1 MADAEEP
8 AAAAAPASAPA
19 VGEPSETVAVDEVE
33 PAPAQDAVVEVVAQ
47 EMAEVV
53 VEENATPIE
62 TEPEQQGETTDIL
75 EPVEELPLDD
85 EMVEMLPTVIEDP
98 ENEAKEQKE
107 LLEELVEETEESGDQ
122 PQTDVDDKHE
132 STQGEVPETDPADI
146 AAQSTSEVTGVGRE
160 EEGKTDQHDASSV
173 VMTDTTPI
181 PAETHDVEVEESAD
195 VEKVTVSETSEA
207 PAEATEVTKADEDKP
222 DTIQMTEDEVASAE
236 QAAEDARQSRMEPL
250 EETEPQAVE
259 VSEPTDVA
267 HDPATENEAQEGE
280 LKPVEKADETTDEK
294 KEKKKR
300 KRSKEE
306 RKKKKSVEE
315 KDVVPEQK
323 SSKPALLHVRGGFSC
338 GWVGPMLQLLGT
350 MKKLDEFKECHGKRY
365 TPKGSEHG
373 QRPEALDVAPEPE
386 QEAEPAEVPN
396 IPEAAIR
403 APPGEGCPRCG
414 GAVFEAERM
423 KSRFRSYHKPCFN
436 CKACHRILDST
447 LACDGPDKDVYCK
460 LCYAKK
466 YGPKG
471 YGFGGGKAFLQSDI
485 IAAES
490 PQSKPEWVKLDRT
503 TIRPTE
509 GSGCPRC
516 GGAVFAAELMM
527 SKGQE
532 WHTSCFSCRD
542 CKRPLDSTIA
552 CDGPDSEIY
561 CKLDYAKRFGP
572 KGFGFGHT
580 LVSFMHGDEQENAE
594 ENVQPAGHTNM
605 GPKAAP
611 GEGCPRCEF
620 AVYAAERMLHNGKA
634 YHRHCFSCVQCSR
647 GLDSTNTCS
656 GPDHELLCRTCY
668 GKMYGPHG
676 VGFGQGAGVLSMG

>member
-8 AAAAAPASAPA
+8 AAAAAPAGDPT
-19 VGEPSETVAVDEVE
+19 VDEPSETAAVDEVE
-33 PAPAQDAVVEVVAQ
+33 LAPAQEAVVEAVAQ

-85 EMVEMLPTVIEDP
+85 EMMEMLPTVIEDP

-107 LLEELVEETEESGDQ
+107 LLEELVEETEEGGDQ

-132 STQGEVPETDPADI
+132 STQGEVPETDPADH
-146 AAQSTSEVTGVGRE
+146 AVQSTSEVTERE
-160 EEGKTDQHDASSV
+160 GAEKIDQQDASSV

-181 PAETHDVEVEESAD
+181 PAETHDGEVEESAD
-195 VEKVTVSETSEA
+195 VEKVTVSETSETPMDA
-207 PAEATEVTKADEDKP
+207 AGVAKTDQDSP
-222 DTIQMTEDEVASAE
+222 DTVQMTEDEVASAE
-236 QAAEDARQSRMEPL
+236 QMAEDARQSQSAPQDEI
-250 EETEPQAVE
+250 EPQAVE
-259 VSEPTDVA
+259 VSKSTDVA
-267 HDPATENEAQEGE
+267 HDPATENEAQEGGSTS
-280 LKPVEKADETTDEK
+280 VEKTDAAADEK

-300 KRSKEE
+300 KKSKEE